1 MIHMR
6 DYLNHDEYREH
17 INDRRLRLD
26 ALLRDAGW
34 LLLIAIFSTGV
45 LWLLPRA
52 IEAAL
57 VQ

>member
-1 MIHMR
+1 MR